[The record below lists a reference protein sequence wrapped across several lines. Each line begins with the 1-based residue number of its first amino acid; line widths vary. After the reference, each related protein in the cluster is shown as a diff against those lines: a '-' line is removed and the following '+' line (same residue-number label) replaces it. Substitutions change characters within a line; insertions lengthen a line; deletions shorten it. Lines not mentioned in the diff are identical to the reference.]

1 METVAGRC
9 LNSFVYITGRTK
21 NRGKIIMIDS
31 THMTPYSMTGSYGAR
46 SGGTGTAQW
55 SHRGSQQYDVYR
67 ARTERVATFNACNQP
82 YAHGYV
88 NDHALR
94 WLRPHLRR
102 STHEEASRD
111 ASWSVDPSC
120 DRPSRPSRHRHATR
134 NHLRHIIHQHQT
146 THSCILTHTIRR
158 ITGDLPYEPQLM
170 RMSPVSSSIDQ
181 WEWAGY

>member
-1 METVAGRC
+1 MVRVQVAQVRSNGA
-9 LNSFVYITGRTK
+9 TG
-21 NRGKIIMIDS
+21 GLSS
-31 THMTPYSMTGSYGAR
+31 TTC
-46 SGGTGTAQW
+46 
-55 SHRGSQQYDVYR
+55 
-67 ARTERVATFNACNQP
+67 TEQERNVWHTFNACNQP
-82 YAHGYV
+82 YEHGYV

-102 STHEEASRD
+102 STHEEASHD